1 MLLNFDSHYVLKQ
14 ANSVDRGEPKT
25 NSTARQAAAPG
36 SSVSSEVHPEDRQ
49 TPHLAELKDRVAELN
64 RIEALRAHRLEFS
77 IHEGTG
83 RMVVR
88 VMDRET
94 DEVLRQFP
102 PDELLY
108 IAERLDLGEP
118 GSLSDSAA

>member
-1 MLLNFDSHYVLKQ
+1 MLLNFENHYAVKTT
-14 ANSVDRGEPKT
+14 NSVDRGGQKMTGEI
-25 NSTARQAAAPG
+25 RHAAAPE
-36 SSVSSEVHPEDRQ
+36 SSVSSEMTPEDRQ
-49 TPHLAELKDRVAELN
+49 TPHLAELKDRVADLN

-77 IHEGTG
+77 VHEGTG
-83 RMVVR
+83 RMIVR

-102 PDELLY
+102 PDELLN